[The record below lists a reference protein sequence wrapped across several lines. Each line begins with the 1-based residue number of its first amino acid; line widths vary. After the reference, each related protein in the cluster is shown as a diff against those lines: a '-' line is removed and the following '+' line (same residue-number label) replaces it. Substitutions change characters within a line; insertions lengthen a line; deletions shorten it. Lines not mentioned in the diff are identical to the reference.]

1 MSGELTPRIRRV
13 EATSRRA
20 LAAVGLALLAWA
32 PLLLLGLLSSRAG
45 PEPTVTF
52 FEDIAAHV
60 RFLLVV
66 PLLIVAEGVI
76 LARTRMVWATFHTSG
91 LIPEAERPRFDQA
104 VARTARLAD
113 TGVAQA
119 VLAGVAAAVIG
130 ASLRVQ
136 AGDAV
141 FSWFEEQGVR
151 GTRLSPVGWWYVV
164 ASVMLAFLYLR
175 VLWRYLLWCWLL
187 FRTSRLD
194 LRLVGTHPDR
204 AGGLG
209 FVNVG
214 HAAFSLLPLASSCIL
229 AARVATDVLQAGVP
243 LRIFQLPLLSF
254 VVLSLAL
261 AMLPFPIFVRP
272 LAHTKRQ
279 GLMEYG
285 TLATRYVQDF
295 ERKWVRGD
303 PPAGETL
310 LGTGDIQ
317 SLADIGGSYERLAG
331 MKILPLDRYTVI
343 AFAVA
348 AIVPLLPLALTV
360 MPLDEILKVL
370 LRAVV

>member
-1 MSGELTPRIRRV
+1 MPGDPH
-13 EATSRRA
+13 APSRQRL
-20 LAAVGLALLAWA
+20 LASVGLALLAWL
-32 PLLLLGLLSSRAG
+32 PLLLLRLAFGRTG

-66 PLLIVAEGVI
+66 PLLMVAEGVI
-76 LARTRMVWATFHTSG
+76 TARTRMVWATFHTSG
-91 LIPEAERPRFDQA
+91 LVPEDQRPRFDQM

-119 VLAGVAAAVIG
+119 VLAGLAAAVIG
-130 ASLRVQ
+130 ASIRVQ
-136 AGDAV
+136 AADAV
-141 FSWFEEQGVR
+141 FSWFEEQGAR
-151 GTRLSPVGWWYVV
+151 GTRLSPVGWWYAV

-187 FRTSRLD
+187 FRASRLD

-214 HAAFSLLPLASSCIL
+214 HSAFSMLPLASSCIL

-243 LRIFQLPLLSF
+243 LRSFQLPLIAF

-261 AMLPFPIFVRP
+261 AMLPFPIFLRP
-272 LAHTKRQ
+272 LAATKRQ

-317 SLADIGGSYERLAG
+317 SLADIGGSYERLAS
-331 MKILPLDRYTVI
+331 MKVLPLDRYTVI
-343 AFAVA
+343 AFAAA

-360 MPLDEILKVL
+360 MPLEEIVKVL